1 MLTIALLDVLE
12 VHACVRMVVVSIV
25 KRVKFSQALMTDV
38 SSLTGAPIRSESK
51 SAVADLSLRLNFVY
65 TSLSSFHLAIAQLG
79 RRRLRA
85 PFGISMCHLNC
96 YLSLMH

>member
-38 SSLTGAPIRSESK
+38 SRIVRDSWSGVLK
-51 SAVADLSLRLNFVY
+51 LLM
-65 TSLSSFHLAIAQLG
+65 TSLLTTNF
-79 RRRLRA
+79 
-85 PFGISMCHLNC
+85 
-96 YLSLMH
+96 